1 MKSNT
6 EQLNHALIEFY
17 EKLSAWEL
25 DTIKGKGLSL
35 PLVHAVEIL
44 GAFGA
49 MPMKMLANKIGITM
63 GTLTVQV
70 DKMVSENLVK
80 RVPHETDRRSI
91 MVKLTKQGEQLFAE
105 HDKQHLQLTQ
115 RLTNSFSED
124 ELQLFRV
131 FLNRLNANFIE

>member
-25 DTIKGKGLSL
+25 DIIKGQGLSL

-91 MVKLTKQGEQLFAE
+91 LVKLTKQGEQLFTA
-105 HDKQHLQLTQ
+105 HDKQHLKLTQ
-115 RLTNSFSED
+115 RLTKAFSED
-124 ELQLFRV
+124 ELQLFNV
-131 FLNRLNANFIE
+131 FLNRLNANFLE